1 MAKYLFSWLVFLQ
14 ITLSKKD
21 LRAVRKNMVSISNA
35 ISSECQEIEGVAVT
49 FSAGSSTLV
58 NFLCRFQHTG
68 DGLESTVGKL

>member
-21 LRAVRKNMVSISNA
+21 LRAVRKNMVLISNA
-35 ISSECQEIEGVAVT
+35 ISSVCQEIEGVAVT

-58 NFLCRFQHTG
+58 MGWNLQ
-68 DGLESTVGKL
+68 